1 MSKRQDVSKTLLCGI
16 ILLVAAVSSGYAK
29 RSKVSHIP
37 KKIHSTKEIFTM
49 IAPILPKDPIIVE
62 AGAFNG
68 KDSVLLANFWQQG
81 HVHSFEPVPELYA
94 KVVKATE
101 NCNNV
106 STYQVA
112 LADKEGTADFYIS
125 SFTAT
130 PGSPSASSSL
140 LTPTGHLSAWSCI
153 KFKKKLSV
161 PTITI
166 DAWAEKNSI
175 GHVDFIWLDTQG
187 SELSILKS
195 APRILKTVK
204 AMLLE
209 VEFVELY
216 KDQPLFTDVKT
227 WLEANGFKFV
237 AMRAWKL
244 YGDALFVRTATR

>member
-1 MSKRQDVSKTLLCGI
+1 MLLCGI
-16 ILLVAAVSSGYAK
+16 ILLVASVSSGYAK
-29 RSKVSHIP
+29 RSKVPHIP
-37 KKIHSTKEIFTM
+37 KEIHSTKAIFTM
-49 IAPILPKDPIIVE
+49 IAPILPNDPIIVE

-94 KVVKATE
+94 RVVEATK
-101 NCNNV
+101 NCNNI

-112 LADKEGTADFYIS
+112 LADKEGATDFYIS
-125 SFTAT
+125 SFKA
-130 PGSPSASSSL
+130 SSDRPSASSSL
-140 LTPTGHLSAWSCI
+140 LAPTGHLTAWPRI
-153 KFKKKLSV
+153 KFKKKISV

-175 GHVDFIWLDTQG
+175 DHVDFLWLDTQG

-195 APRILKTVK
+195 APRVLKTVK

-216 KDQPLFTDVKT
+216 KDQPLFADVKT

-237 AMRAWKL
+237 AMRAGKL
-244 YGDALFVRTATR
+244 DGDALFIKEK